1 MKTKFLH
8 ALNTKPRLFGVIFVM
23 LAGGGYGTGPWFA
36 QNLERNGAN
45 PMGFLTARFV
55 ISAALLIAIRLIRMG
70 TNNLPNIQDA
80 LKIFLLGAFGFFVSP
95 LLYFI
100 ALQDLDS
107 GLVVVIFYIYPA
119 LAVIF
124 SWMIYK
130 HKPNLVITICLFTT
144 LSGVWLT
151 AGQVGDGNSSGIIIT
166 FVSAVTHAIYVV
178 AAGSI
183 SKKADP
189 LTMLTIALTGAAST
203 FVLVSLLGPSSLDPE
218 FPINT
223 EGWLLVIAMAFL
235 ITIVATALF
244 FAGIKRIGP
253 GVTSMVET
261 FEAVI
266 TISIGVMFMSEI
278 VTAVQILGT
287 LTVLG
292 SIVAIGLAESRAES
306 RAKSRAESHDSSPSG
321 KQPISHSG
329 TVLDLPIS

>member
-1 MKTKFLH
+1 M
-8 ALNTKPRLFGVIFVM
+8 FGVIFII

-55 ISAALLIAIRLIRMG
+55 ISAVLLIAFRLARMG
-70 TNNLPNIQDA
+70 VKNLPNATDA

-100 ALQDLDS
+100 ALQDLES

-119 LAVIF
+119 IAVIL
-124 SWMIYK
+124 SWMIYN

-144 LSGVWLT
+144 LTGVWLT
-151 AGQVGDGNSSGIIIT
+151 AGQVGDGNTVGIFIT
-166 FVSAVTHAIYVV
+166 FVSGLTHAIYVV

-183 SKKADP
+183 SKKSDP
-189 LTMLTIALTGAAST
+189 LTMLTIALTGAASA
-203 FVLVSLLGPSSLDPE
+203 FVFVSLLGPGSLDPK
-218 FPINT
+218 FPTNQQ
-223 EGWLLVIAMAFL
+223 GWLLVSAMAFL
-235 ITIVATALF
+235 ITILATALF

-261 FEAVI
+261 FEAVV
-266 TISIGVMFMSEI
+266 TIFIGIMFMSET
-278 VTAVQILGT
+278 VTAIQILGT
-287 LTVLG
+287 VTVLG
-292 SIVAIGLAESRAES
+292 SIVAIGLAESRAEV
-306 RAKSRAESHDSSPSG
+306 RTG
-321 KQPISHSG
+321 KQPDSHSG

>member
-1 MKTKFLH
+1 MRTKFRNVLS
-8 ALNTKPRLFGVIFVM
+8 ARPRFFGVVFVM
-23 LAGGGYGTGPWFA
+23 LAGAGYGTGPWFA

-55 ISAALLIAIRLIRMG
+55 ISAAILLAVRLIHMRG
-70 TNNLPNIQDA
+70 VKWPNSGDA
-80 LKIFLLGAFGFFVSP
+80 IKIFSLGAYGFFISP

-100 ALQDLDS
+100 ALHDLDS

-119 LAVIF
+119 IAVLL

-144 LSGVWLT
+144 LTGVWLT
-151 AGQVGDGNSSGIIIT
+151 AGQVGNGNTAGIMIT
-166 FVSAVTHAIYVV
+166 FFSAITHAIYVV

-189 LTMLTIALTGAAST
+189 LTMLTIALTGAASA
-203 FVLVSLLGPSSLDPE
+203 FVLVSLVGPSSLDPE
-218 FPINT
+218 FPVNSQ
-223 EGWLLVIAMAFL
+223 GWLLILAMAFL

-261 FEAVI
+261 FEAVV
-266 TISIGVMFMSEI
+266 TISIGVLLMSET
-278 VTAVQILGT
+278 VTAIQILGT
-287 LTVLG
+287 ITVLG
-292 SIVAIGLAESRAES
+292 SIVAIGLAESSAEA
-306 RAKSRAESHDSSPSG
+306 RNKSQSDKHPG
-321 KQPISHSG
+321 VHSG

>member
-1 MKTKFLH
+1 MKLKFRN
-8 ALNTKPRLFGVIFVM
+8 AITSKPRMFGVIFIM

-55 ISAALLIAIRLIRMG
+55 ISAVLLIAFRLARMG
-70 TNNLPNIQDA
+70 TKNLPNTADA
-80 LKIFLLGAFGFFVSP
+80 LKIFFLGAFGFFVSP
-95 LLYFI
+95 LLYFM
-100 ALQDLDS
+100 ALHDLDS

-124 SWMIYK
+124 SWIIYK

-144 LSGVWLT
+144 LTGVWLT
-151 AGQVGDGNSSGIIIT
+151 AGQVGDGNTNGVLIT
-166 FVSAVTHAIYVV
+166 FFSAITHAIYVV
-178 AAGSI
+178 AAGSVT
-183 SKKADP
+183 KKSDP
-189 LTMLTIALTGAAST
+189 LTMLTIALTGAAVAFSA
-203 FVLVSLLGPSSLDPE
+203 VALIGPSSLDPE

-223 EGWLLVIAMAFL
+223 EGWLLVFAMAFL

-261 FEAVI
+261 FEAVV
-266 TISIGVMFMSEI
+266 TISIGVLFMSET
-278 VTAVQILGT
+278 VTAIQILGT
-287 LTVLG
+287 VTVLG

-306 RAKSRAESHDSSPSG
+306 RNKTQPG
-321 KQPISHSG
+321 KHQSVHSG

>member
-1 MKTKFLH
+1 MRTKFRN
-8 ALNTKPRLFGVIFVM
+8 ALSARPRLFGVIFVM
-23 LAGGGYGTGPWFA
+23 LAGAGYGTGPWFA
-36 QNLERNGAN
+36 KNLERNGAN

-55 ISAALLIAIRLIRMG
+55 ISAAILLAVRLIHMRG
-70 TNNLPNIQDA
+70 VKWPNANDA
-80 LKIFLLGAFGFFVSP
+80 NKIFLLGAYGFFISP

-100 ALQDLDS
+100 ALHDLDS

-119 LAVIF
+119 IAVLL

-144 LSGVWLT
+144 LTGVWLT
-151 AGQVGDGNSSGIIIT
+151 AGQVGNGNLRGILMT
-166 FVSAVTHAIYVV
+166 LLSAITHAIYVV

-189 LTMLTIALTGAAST
+189 LTMLTIALTGAASA
-203 FVLVSLLGPSSLDPE
+203 FVLVSLVGPSSLDPE
-218 FPINT
+218 FPVNT
-223 EGWLLVIAMAFL
+223 QGWILVLAMAFL

-261 FEAVI
+261 FEAVV
-266 TISIGVMFMSEI
+266 TISIGVLLMSES
-278 VTAVQILGT
+278 VTVIQILGT
-287 LTVLG
+287 VMVLG
-292 SIVAIGLAESRAES
+292 SIVAIGLAESSAES
-306 RAKSRAESHDSSPSG
+306 KSGRHPD
-321 KQPISHSG
+321 SHSG

>member
-1 MKTKFLH
+1 MRTKFRN
-8 ALNTKPRLFGVIFVM
+8 ALSARPRFFGVVFVM
-23 LAGGGYGTGPWFA
+23 LAGAGYGTGPWFA

-55 ISAALLIAIRLIRMG
+55 ISAAILLAVRLIHMRG
-70 TNNLPNIQDA
+70 VKWPNSGDA
-80 LKIFLLGAFGFFVSP
+80 IKIFSLGAYGFFISP

-100 ALQDLDS
+100 ALHDLDS

-119 LAVIF
+119 IAVLL

-144 LSGVWLT
+144 LTGVWLT
-151 AGQVGDGNSSGIIIT
+151 AGQVGNGNTAGIMIT
-166 FVSAVTHAIYVV
+166 FFSAITHAIYVV

-189 LTMLTIALTGAAST
+189 LTMLTIALTGAASA
-203 FVLVSLLGPSSLDPE
+203 FVLVSLAGPSSLDPE
-218 FPINT
+218 FPINQT
-223 EGWLLVIAMAFL
+223 GWMLILAMAFL

-261 FEAVI
+261 FEAVV
-266 TISIGVMFMSEI
+266 TISIGMLLMNES
-278 VTAVQILGT
+278 VTAIQILGT
-287 LTVLG
+287 VTVLG
-292 SIVAIGLAESRAES
+292 SIVAIGLAESSAES
-306 RAKSRAESHDSSPSG
+306 KSGRHPD
-321 KQPISHSG
+321 SHSG

>member
-1 MKTKFLH
+1 MRTKFRN
-8 ALNTKPRLFGVIFVM
+8 ALGARPRLFGVIFVM
-23 LAGGGYGTGPWFA
+23 LAGAGYGTGPWFA

-55 ISAALLIAIRLIRMG
+55 ISAALLIVIRLVRMG
-70 TNNLPNIQDA
+70 VANMPNTTDA
-80 LKIFLLGAFGFFVSP
+80 LKIFFLGAYGFFISP

-100 ALQDLDS
+100 ALHDLDS

-119 LAVIF
+119 IAVLL

-144 LSGVWLT
+144 LTGVWLT
-151 AGQVGDGNSSGIIIT
+151 AGQVGDGNLRGIMMT
-166 FVSAVTHAIYVV
+166 LLSAITHAIYVV

-189 LTMLTIALTGAAST
+189 LTMLTIALTGAASA
-203 FVLVSLLGPSSLDPE
+203 FVLVSLAGPSSLDPE
-218 FPINT
+218 FPINQT
-223 EGWLLVIAMAFL
+223 GWMLILAMAFL

-261 FEAVI
+261 FEAVV
-266 TISIGVMFMSEI
+266 TISIGMLLMNES
-278 VTAVQILGT
+278 VTAIQILGT
-287 LTVLG
+287 VTVLG
-292 SIVAIGLAESRAES
+292 SIVAIGLAESSAES
-306 RAKSRAESHDSSPSG
+306 KSGRHPD
-321 KQPISHSG
+321 SHSG

>member
-1 MKTKFLH
+1 MKTKFRH
-8 ALNTKPRLFGVIFVM
+8 ALIARPRFFGVIFVM
-23 LAGGGYGTGPWFA
+23 LAGAGYGTGPWFA

-55 ISAALLIAIRLIRMG
+55 ISAALLIAFRLARMG
-70 TNNLPNIQDA
+70 IKNLPNTKDA
-80 LKIFLLGAFGFFVSP
+80 LKIFFLGAFGFFVSP

-100 ALQDLDS
+100 ALQDLNS

-119 LAVIF
+119 LAVLL

-130 HKPNLVITICLFTT
+130 HKPNLIITICLFTT
-144 LSGVWLT
+144 LTGVWLT
-151 AGQVGDGNSSGIIIT
+151 AGQVGDGNLRGIMMT
-166 FVSAVTHAIYVV
+166 LLSAITHAIYVV

-189 LTMLTIALTGAAST
+189 LTMLTIALTGAASA
-203 FVLVSLLGPSSLDPE
+203 FVLVSLAGPSSLDPE
-218 FPINT
+218 FPINQT
-223 EGWLLVIAMAFL
+223 GWMLVIAMAFL

-261 FEAVI
+261 FEAVV
-266 TISIGVMFMSEI
+266 TISIGMLLMNES
-278 VTAVQILGT
+278 VTAIQILGT
-287 LTVLG
+287 VTVLG
-292 SIVAIGLAESRAES
+292 SIVAIGLAESSAES
-306 RAKSRAESHDSSPSG
+306 KSGRHPD
-321 KQPISHSG
+321 SHSG

>member
-1 MKTKFLH
+1 MRTKFRN
-8 ALNTKPRLFGVIFVM
+8 ALSARPRLFGVIFVM
-23 LAGGGYGTGPWFA
+23 LAGAGYGTGPWFA

-55 ISAALLIAIRLIRMG
+55 ISAALLIVIRLVRMG
-70 TNNLPNIQDA
+70 VANMPNTTDA
-80 LKIFLLGAFGFFVSP
+80 LKIFFLGAYGFFISP

-100 ALQDLDS
+100 ALHDLDS

-119 LAVIF
+119 IAVLL

-144 LSGVWLT
+144 LTGVWLT
-151 AGQVGDGNSSGIIIT
+151 AGQVGDGNLRGIMMT
-166 FVSAVTHAIYVV
+166 LLSAITHAIYVV

-189 LTMLTIALTGAAST
+189 LTMLTIALTGAASA
-203 FVLVSLLGPSSLDPE
+203 FVLVSLVGPSSLDPE
-218 FPINT
+218 FPVNSQ
-223 EGWLLVIAMAFL
+223 GWLLILAMAFL

-261 FEAVI
+261 FEAVV
-266 TISIGVMFMSEI
+266 TISIGVLLMSET
-278 VTAVQILGT
+278 VTAIQILGT
-287 LTVLG
+287 ITVLG
-292 SIVAIGLAESRAES
+292 SIVAIGLAESSAEA
-306 RAKSRAESHDSSPSG
+306 RNKSQSDKHPG
-321 KQPISHSG
+321 VHSG

>member
-1 MKTKFLH
+1 MRTKFRN
-8 ALNTKPRLFGVIFVM
+8 ALSARPRFFGVVFVM
-23 LAGGGYGTGPWFA
+23 LAGAGYGTGPWFA
-36 QNLERNGAN
+36 QNLESNGAN

-55 ISAALLIAIRLIRMG
+55 ISAAILLAVRLIHMRG
-70 TNNLPNIQDA
+70 VKWPNSGDA
-80 LKIFLLGAFGFFVSP
+80 IKIFSLGAYGFFISP

-100 ALQDLDS
+100 ALHDLDS

-119 LAVIF
+119 IAVLL

-144 LSGVWLT
+144 LTGVWLT
-151 AGQVGDGNSSGIIIT
+151 AGQVGNGNTAGIMIT
-166 FVSAVTHAIYVV
+166 FFSAITHAIYVV

-189 LTMLTIALTGAAST
+189 LTMLTIALTGAASA
-203 FVLVSLLGPSSLDPE
+203 FVLVSLVGPSSLDPE
-218 FPINT
+218 FPVNSQ
-223 EGWLLVIAMAFL
+223 GWLLILAMAFL

-261 FEAVI
+261 FEAVV
-266 TISIGVMFMSEI
+266 TISIGVLLMSET
-278 VTAVQILGT
+278 VTAIQILGT
-287 LTVLG
+287 ITVLG
-292 SIVAIGLAESRAES
+292 SIVAIGLAESSAE
-306 RAKSRAESHDSSPSG
+306 AHNKSQSDKHPG
-321 KQPISHSG
+321 VHSG

>member
-1 MKTKFLH
+1 MLKSIRQSI
-8 ALNTKPRLFGVIFVM
+8 NNRPRAFGVVFVM

-36 QNLERNGAN
+36 KNLERNGAN

-55 ISAALLIAIRLIRMG
+55 ISAILLIAIRLVHLGFKNM
-70 TNNLPNIQDA
+70 PS
-80 LKIFLLGAFGFFVSP
+80 LKDSLTIFALGAFGFFISP

-119 LAVIF
+119 LAIIL
-124 SWMIYK
+124 SWLVYK

-144 LSGVWLT
+144 LGGVWLT
-151 AGQVGDGNSSGIIIT
+151 AGQVGDGNFTGIFIT
-166 FVSAVTHAIYVV
+166 FLSAIFHAVYVV

-189 LTMLTIALTGAAST
+189 LTMLTIALTGAAAAFT
-203 FVLVSLLGPSSLDPE
+203 LVSLFGPSTLDPK
-218 FPINT
+218 FPVNT
-223 EGWLLVIAMAFL
+223 EGWLFVAAMAFL

-261 FEAVI
+261 FEAVV
-266 TISIGVMFMSEI
+266 TISIGVALMNES
-278 VTAVQILGT
+278 VTLIQILGSAI
-287 LTVLG
+287 VLG
-292 SIVAIGLAESRAES
+292 SIVAIGLAESRAEKD
-306 RAKSRAESHDSSPSG
+306 AG
-321 KQPISHSG
+321 KHNSLHSG

>member
-1 MKTKFLH
+1 MRTKFRN
-8 ALNTKPRLFGVIFVM
+8 ALSARPRFFGVVFVM
-23 LAGGGYGTGPWFA
+23 LAGAGYGTGPWFA

-55 ISAALLIAIRLIRMG
+55 ISAAILLAVRLIHMRG
-70 TNNLPNIQDA
+70 VKWPNSGDA
-80 LKIFLLGAFGFFVSP
+80 IKIFSLGAYGFFISP

-100 ALQDLDS
+100 ALHDLDS

-119 LAVIF
+119 IAVLL

-130 HKPNLVITICLFTT
+130 HKLNLVITICLFTT
-144 LSGVWLT
+144 LTGVWLT
-151 AGQVGDGNSSGIIIT
+151 AGQVGNGNTAGIMIT
-166 FVSAVTHAIYVV
+166 FFSAITHAIYVV

-189 LTMLTIALTGAAST
+189 LTMLTIALTGAASA
-203 FVLVSLLGPSSLDPE
+203 FVLVSLVGPSSLDPE
-218 FPINT
+218 FPVNSQ
-223 EGWLLVIAMAFL
+223 GWLLILAMAFL

-261 FEAVI
+261 FEAVV
-266 TISIGVMFMSEI
+266 TISIGVLLMSET
-278 VTAVQILGT
+278 VTAIQILGT
-287 LTVLG
+287 ITVLG
-292 SIVAIGLAESRAES
+292 SIVAIGLAESSAEA
-306 RAKSRAESHDSSPSG
+306 RNKSQSDKHPG
-321 KQPISHSG
+321 VHSG

>member
-1 MKTKFLH
+1 MRLKIRD
-8 ALNTKPRLFGVIFVM
+8 AVNRNPRMFGVIFIM

-70 TNNLPNIQDA
+70 TANLPNIRDA

-119 LAVIF
+119 LAVIL
-124 SWMIYK
+124 SWLVYK

-151 AGQVGDGNSSGIIIT
+151 AGQVGDGNRSGIIIT
-166 FVSAVTHAIYVV
+166 FVSAVTHAMYVV

-183 SKKADP
+183 SKKSDP
-189 LTMLTIALTGAAST
+189 LTMLTIALTGAAVT
-203 FVLVSLLGPSSLDPE
+203 FGLVSLFGPSSLNPE

-223 EGWLLVIAMAFL
+223 EGWLLVAAMAFL

-261 FEAVI
+261 FEAVV
-266 TISIGVMFMSEI
+266 TISIGVLFMSEI
-278 VTAVQILGT
+278 VSAIQILGT
-287 LTVLG
+287 ITVLG

-306 RAKSRAESHDSSPSG
+306 RTG
-321 KQPISHSG
+321 KQPDSHSG

>member
-1 MKTKFLH
+1 M
-8 ALNTKPRLFGVIFVM
+8 FGVIFIM

-45 PMGFLTARFV
+45 PMGFLTARFTM
-55 ISAALLIAIRLIRMG
+55 SAIVLIAIRLIRMG
-70 TNNLPNIQDA
+70 IKNLPNTADT
-80 LKIFLLGAFGFFVSP
+80 LKIFFLGAFGFFVSP

-119 LAVIF
+119 LAVIL
-124 SWMIYK
+124 SWIIYK
-130 HKPNLVITICLFTT
+130 HKPNRVITICLFTT
-144 LSGVWLT
+144 LTGVWLT

-166 FVSAVTHAIYVV
+166 FLSAISHAVYVV

-183 SKKADP
+183 SKKSDP
-189 LTMLTIALTGAAST
+189 LTMLTIALSGAAVA
-203 FVLVSLLGPSSLDPE
+203 FILVSLLGPSSLNPE

-223 EGWLLVIAMAFL
+223 EGWVLVVAMAFL

-261 FEAVI
+261 FEAVV
-266 TISIGVMFMSEI
+266 TISIGVLLMNET
-278 VTAVQILGT
+278 VTAIQILGT
-287 LTVLG
+287 VTVLC
-292 SIVAIGLAESRAES
+292 SIVAIGLAESKAES
-306 RAKSRAESHDSSPSG
+306 QTGVRPD
-321 KQPISHSG
+321 SHSG

>member
-1 MKTKFLH
+1 MRTKFRN
-8 ALNTKPRLFGVIFVM
+8 ALSARPRFFGVVFVM
-23 LAGGGYGTGPWFA
+23 LAGAGYGTGPWFA

-55 ISAALLIAIRLIRMG
+55 ISAAILLAVRLIHMRG
-70 TNNLPNIQDA
+70 VKWPNSGDA
-80 LKIFLLGAFGFFVSP
+80 IKIFSLGAYGFFISP

-100 ALQDLDS
+100 ALHDLDS

-119 LAVIF
+119 IAVLL

-144 LSGVWLT
+144 LTGVWLT
-151 AGQVGDGNSSGIIIT
+151 AGQVGDGNLRGIMMT
-166 FVSAVTHAIYVV
+166 LLSAITHAIYVV

-189 LTMLTIALTGAAST
+189 LTMLTIALTGAASA
-203 FVLVSLLGPSSLDPE
+203 FVLVSLVGPSSLDPE
-218 FPINT
+218 FPVNSQ
-223 EGWLLVIAMAFL
+223 GWLLILAMAFL

-261 FEAVI
+261 FEAVV
-266 TISIGVMFMSEI
+266 TISIGVLLMSET
-278 VTAVQILGT
+278 VTAIQILGT
-287 LTVLG
+287 ITVLG
-292 SIVAIGLAESRAES
+292 SIVAIGLAESSAEA
-306 RAKSRAESHDSSPSG
+306 RNKSQSDKHPG
-321 KQPISHSG
+321 VHSG

>member
-1 MKTKFLH
+1 MRTKFRN
-8 ALNTKPRLFGVIFVM
+8 ALSARPRFFGVVFVM
-23 LAGGGYGTGPWFA
+23 LAGAGYGTGPWFA

-55 ISAALLIAIRLIRMG
+55 ISAAILLAVRLIHMRG
-70 TNNLPNIQDA
+70 VKWPNSGDA
-80 LKIFLLGAFGFFVSP
+80 IKIFSLGAYGFFISP

-100 ALQDLDS
+100 ALHDLDS

-119 LAVIF
+119 IAVLL

-144 LSGVWLT
+144 LTGVWLT
-151 AGQVGDGNSSGIIIT
+151 AGQVGNGNTAGIMIT
-166 FVSAVTHAIYVV
+166 FFSAITHAIYVV

-189 LTMLTIALTGAAST
+189 LTMLTIALTGAASA
-203 FVLVSLLGPSSLDPE
+203 FVLVSLVGPSSLDPE
-218 FPINT
+218 FPVT
-223 EGWLLVIAMAFL
+223 SQGWLLILAMAFL

-261 FEAVI
+261 FEAVV
-266 TISIGVMFMSEI
+266 TISIGVLLMSET
-278 VTAVQILGT
+278 VTAIQILGT
-287 LTVLG
+287 ITVLG
-292 SIVAIGLAESRAES
+292 SIVAIGLAESSAEA
-306 RAKSRAESHDSSPSG
+306 RNKSQSDKHPG
-321 KQPISHSG
+321 VHSG

>member
-1 MKTKFLH
+1 MRTKFRN
-8 ALNTKPRLFGVIFVM
+8 ALSARPRFFGVVFVM
-23 LAGGGYGTGPWFA
+23 LAGAGYGTGPWFA

-55 ISAALLIAIRLIRMG
+55 ISAAILLAVRLIHMRG
-70 TNNLPNIQDA
+70 VKWPNSGDA
-80 LKIFLLGAFGFFVSP
+80 IKIFSLGAYGFFISP

-100 ALQDLDS
+100 ALHDLDS

-119 LAVIF
+119 IAVLL

-144 LSGVWLT
+144 LTGVWLT
-151 AGQVGDGNSSGIIIT
+151 AGQVGNGNTAGIMIT
-166 FVSAVTHAIYVV
+166 FVSAITHAIYVV

-189 LTMLTIALTGAAST
+189 LTMLTIALTGAASA
-203 FVLVSLLGPSSLDPE
+203 FVLVSLAGPSSLDPE
-218 FPINT
+218 FPINQT
-223 EGWLLVIAMAFL
+223 GWMLILAMAFL

-261 FEAVI
+261 FEAVV
-266 TISIGVMFMSEI
+266 TISIGMLLMNES
-278 VTAVQILGT
+278 VTAIQILGT
-287 LTVLG
+287 VTVLG
-292 SIVAIGLAESRAES
+292 SIVAIGLAESSAES
-306 RAKSRAESHDSSPSG
+306 KSGRHPD
-321 KQPISHSG
+321 SHSG